1 MKTTKIVDTNLQK
14 TKQKT
19 DNKSIFIL
27 DLNNDNILDTIL
39 LSSSRTDKTSFNN
52 ISISLTGFVRK
63 SYSAKNNWTVIDKKF
78 LEKNKNIIN
87 TDKIFLNRGKL
98 STDILLFGIL
108 DDGGYREDFTIISIK
123 NNNIEMIFDK
133 SDADVDIEIPISL
146 TDLDDDGRNEFIFR
160 NMFELYEK
168 VDSLNADVGVYS
180 PYLVYS
186 IDKDFKLNK
195 VLTKKY
201 NDENYVFAGYN
212 YSEKIKILYPR
223 DKKKKPSIFK

>member
-63 SYSAKNNWTVIDKKF
+63 SYSARNNWTVIDKKF

-87 TDKIFLNRGKL
+87 TDKIFLSRGKL

-133 SDADVDIEIPISL
+133 NDADVDIEIPISL

-160 NMFELYEK
+160 NMFELYKK